1 MNTTVVFFPGMGY
14 GADRPL
20 FYYARKQAQQ
30 TGSEVVCV
38 TYRTLDLDPAV
49 PAQQR
54 AAAALPGCVNDALT
68 QLAGKCL
75 GRCVFV
81 SKSLGTLVAGET
93 ARRLA
98 LHPAQIYLT
107 PLPDTYDAYMR
118 GRSCWAVYGDADPL
132 MTPDCAARM
141 EQDPAVRLTKIP
153 GANHS
158 LEVPGDIVAS
168 VDALRQVA
176 LVYRAV
182 L

>member
-1 MNTTVVFFPGMGY
+1 MDTTVVFFPGMGY

-38 TYRTLDLDPAV
+38 DYPSFSPDPSV
-49 PAQQR
+49 PAPLQAQ
-54 AAAALPGCVNDALT
+54 AALPGCVNDALA
-68 QLAGKCL
+68 QLAGRCL

-81 SKSLGTLVAGET
+81 SKSLGTLVAGEV

-98 LHPAQIYLT
+98 LRPVQIYLT
-107 PLPDTYDAYMR
+107 PLPRTYDAYMR

-176 LVYRAV
+176 QLYRAV